1 MNKVLGKKAL
11 PMHFIKALLFSYIMT
26 AVILLLLSFILYK
39 TQIPSGAVSVGVIL
53 AYVLS
58 TFVGGFFIGKKVES
72 KKFVWG
78 IVTGVLYFLIILLI
92 AVILNKEVFS
102 SVGSVLMVFA
112 MCSLGGMTGG
122 MIS

>member
-1 MNKVLGKKAL
+1 MNKVLEKKAL
-11 PMHFIKALLFSYIMT
+11 PMHIVKALLFSYIMT

-39 TQIPSGAVSVGVIL
+39 TQMPSGAISVGVIL

-78 IVTGVLYFLIILLI
+78 IITGVLYF
-92 AVILNKEVFS
+92 AVILIIALILNKDVFS
-102 SVGSVLMVFA
+102 SAGSVIMVFA
-112 MCSLGGMTGG
+112 MCALGGMTGG